1 MESRRGQCPRETHF
15 KEQIDMVDRQ
25 VNLNNHDLKVCP
37 NFSAR
42 MIPLGLREGSEVA
55 YQWR

>member
-1 MESRRGQCPRETHF
+1 
-15 KEQIDMVDRQ
+15 MVDRH

-42 MIPLGLREGSEVA
+42 MIPLGLREGSEVV